1 MSIQFDPKTN
11 IFKLDT
17 DVSTYAF
24 MAYEQ
29 GYLVHLYYGP
39 KVPDE
44 DLSHLMYRGWYD
56 SLSPRNPKVRH
67 RRLQDIRHRG
77 PGHGGGLCH
86 GPALHGA

>member
-1 MSIQFDPKTN
+1 MSIQFDQKTN

-44 DLSHLMYRGWYD
+44 DLSHLMYRGW
-56 SLSPRNPKVRH
+56 
-67 RRLQDIRHRG
+67 
-77 PGHGGGLCH
+77 
-86 GPALHGA
+86 

>member
-1 MSIQFDPKTN
+1 MPIKFDPKTN

-24 MAYEQ
+24 MVYEQ

-39 KVPDE
+39 KVPDT

-56 SLSPRNPKVRH
+56 SLSSGE
-67 RRLQDIRHRG
+67 QHRG
-77 PGHGGGLCH
+77 LPDFGYRGCGSGGGFCN
-86 GPALHGA
+86 